1 MTLTRLQELL
11 EKRHFVVTGEISPPH
26 GTDVSIFTDKVR
38 ALRDFCDAINV
49 TDNVRGIPTMSSM
62 VCSHFVLEAGAEPI
76 MQMSA
81 RDRNR
86 ILIESELY
94 GAYALGIR
102 NVMFI
107 TGDHTLLGTHPQ
119 AKLVYDVDSIQALG
133 IASHLMTGHD
143 LAGDSLE
150 GRPEFFLGA
159 TFNPYADPIE
169 LQAWRVEKKHQMG
182 AQFFQ
187 TQAVY
192 DVERLREFM
201 HLIRGLDVSVIVG
214 IVPLRGHKMAQFM
227 NERVPGIRIPERILS
242 RLREAGEGL
251 TGQDK
256 REAVRQV
263 GIEIALETIQEVRRI
278 QGVNG
283 IHIMSVGWE
292 DVIPELVKRAG
303 LYPRPR

>member
-1 MTLTRLQELL
+1 MTRLQELL
-11 EKRHFVVTGEISPPH
+11 QERHFVVTGEIGPPH
-26 GTDVSIFTDKVR
+26 GADASIITEKTR
-38 ALRDFCDAINV
+38 LLRDYCDAINV

-62 VCSHFVLEAGAEPI
+62 VCSHLILQAGAEPI

-102 NVMFI
+102 NVLFI

-119 AKLVYDVDSIQALG
+119 TKLVYDVDSIQALG
-133 IASHLMTGHD
+133 IASHLMTGRD
-143 LAGDSLE
+143 LAGDSLK
-150 GRPEFFLGA
+150 GTPEFYLGA

-192 DVERLREFM
+192 DVERLKEFM
-201 HLIRGLDVSVIVG
+201 SLINGLDLRVLVG
-214 IVPLRGHKMAQFM
+214 IIPLKGHRMAQFM
-227 NERVPGIRIPERILS
+227 NERIPGIRIPDRMIV
-242 RLREAGEGL
+242 RLKEAGEGL
-251 TGQDK
+251 TGEEK
-256 REAVRQV
+256 REAVRAV
-263 GIEIALETIQEVRRI
+263 GIEIALETIREVRNI
-278 QGVNG
+278 KGVNG

-292 DVIPELVKRAG
+292 EVIPELVKRAG